1 MTRHIKL
8 FLYLF
13 VIFSINVNCKKANDN
28 KLSVNEIII
37 KKDENKKQVIENKN
51 YETWYFSSKNKSD
64 KYKNVEILI
73 SKDSIKILNTDT
85 NKFICKGEVM
95 QSKKSISDYTLGQMS
110 AENLKSEL
118 NNLFNSAI
126 SDSINVVENADS
138 EISNKGCLFPFYEMF
153 FIENELFIYDNEY
166 LVFTKR
172 NTLENNFSAEENFK
186 VNKLP
191 FDFNTYY
198 NVCYEN
204 QKECD
209 AKYPS
214 YNLQE
219 GKKILDFYGIEEN
232 PTFFFML
239 PRVYDLQPIILAY
252 TETDVEGYYLIISK
266 KHKVVS
272 YLQIAEFDGK
282 SIDDFVIAK
291 NFSIEL
297 YSRKNSTDKKIL
309 KKTYRIQKDGNIK

>member
-13 VIFSINVNCKKANDN
+13 VILSINVNCKKANAN
-28 KLSVNEIII
+28 KLNANEIII
-37 KKDENKKQVIENKN
+37 KKDENKKQVVENKN

-85 NKFICKGEVM
+85 NKFICKGEVI
-95 QSKKSISDYTLGQMS
+95 QTKKSISDYTLGQKS

-198 NVCYEN
+198 NICYEN
-204 QKECD
+204 QKRCNAE
-209 AKYPS
+209 YPS
-214 YNLQE
+214 YGLQD
-219 GKKILDFYGIEEN
+219 GKKILEFYGIKEN
-232 PTFFFML
+232 PTIFFIL
-239 PRVYDLQPIILAY
+239 PKVYDLKPIILAY
-252 TETDVEGYYLIISK
+252 TETDIEGYYLIISK
-266 KHKVVS
+266 NHKVVNS
-272 YLQIAEFDGK
+272 LQIAKIDGE
-282 SIDDFVIAK
+282 SIDDFVITK

-297 YSRKNSTDKKIL
+297 YSRKNSIDRKKL
-309 KKTYRIQKDGNIK
+309 NKVYRIQKDGSIK